1 MTVKELQTIC
11 ENIEN
16 KDMQI
21 VTSSYAEEIN
31 GYYFKKQDDKEVLV
45 LTSLNVQPRK

>member
-21 VTSSYAEEIN
+21 VTPFYTEDIN
-31 GYYFKKQDDKEVLV
+31 GYYFSKQDDKEVLV
-45 LTSLNVQPRK
+45 LTNLNVQPRK

>member
-16 KDMQI
+16 KNMKI
-21 VTSSYAEEIN
+21 VMPYFIKEIN
-31 GYYFKKQDDKEVLV
+31 GYYFSIQDDEEVLV
-45 LTSLNVQPRK
+45 LTNLNVQPRK